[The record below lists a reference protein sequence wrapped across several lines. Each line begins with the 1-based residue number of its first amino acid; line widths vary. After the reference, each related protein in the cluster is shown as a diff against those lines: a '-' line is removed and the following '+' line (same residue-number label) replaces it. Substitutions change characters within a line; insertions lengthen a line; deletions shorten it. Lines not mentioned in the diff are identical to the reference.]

1 MTSRPRSADVVDG
14 PLVNRHKPSVDVLF
28 RSVAKYAGRNAIGII
43 MTGMGD
49 DGAQAIRRVRER
61 GGRTI
66 AESAQTAIIFGMPN
80 EAIKTGCIDQV
91 LALND
96 IPRAIERLCAG

>member
-1 MTSRPRSADVVDG
+1 
-14 PLVNRHKPSVDVLF
+14 
-28 RSVAKYAGRNAIGII
+28 

-49 DGAQAIRRVRER
+49 DGAEAIGNVRKK

-80 EAIKTGCIDQV
+80 EAIKTGCVEQV
-91 LALND
+91 LPLGE
-96 IPRAIERLCAG
+96 IPGAIQRLCTG